1 MKKFTLLI
9 TSLFSLSLF
18 ATSASAVSCKSF
30 STQAEAQAY
39 FKQHGAKNLDR
50 DNDGI
55 ACESNVGGKKAK
67 KATKAKKAKKATK
80 KSSKKK
86 H

>member
-1 MKKFTLLI
+1 MKKLPLLI
-9 TSLFSLSLF
+9 ASLLSLSLF

-39 FKQHGAKNLDR
+39 FNKHGAKKLDR

-55 ACESNVGGKKAK
+55 ACENNVGGKKAK
-67 KATKAKKAKKATK
+67 KAKKAKKSTK

-86 H
+86 R

>member
-1 MKKFTLLI
+1 MKKIPLLI
-9 TSLFSLSLF
+9 VSLFSLSLF

-39 FKQHGAKNLDR
+39 FNKHGAKKLDR

-55 ACESNVGGKKAK
+55 ACENNVGGKKAK
-67 KATKAKKAKKATK
+67 KAKKAKKSTK

-86 H
+86 R

>member
-9 TSLFSLSLF
+9 ASIFSLSLF
-18 ATSASAVSCKSF
+18 STSASAVSCKSF

-39 FKQHGAKNLDR
+39 FNKHGAKKLDR

-55 ACESNVGGKKAK
+55 ACENNVGGKKAK
-67 KATKAKKAKKATK
+67 KAKKAKKSNK
-80 KSSKKK
+80 KYSKKNAK
-86 H
+86 